1 MGVPP
6 VELLKL
12 PLSLCNASRRVSINV
27 PDAVK
32 RRPSGRRFRFHT
44 GRVSQNRFFRIPAI
58 PRTAD
63 FVTSRDAVRAIWFTA
78 ASIGV

>member
-27 PDAVK
+27 PNE
-32 RRPSGRRFRFHT
+32 RRPSGRRFCFHRQ
-44 GRVSQNRFFRIPAI
+44 GAFQNRFFRIPAI